1 MIDSKKPML
10 AFTTAVLLKSSLPFM
25 LLSLLCT
32 AISATSLTLFEHT
45 WAGSR
50 VLLIVVLIL
59 ALPLAW
65 LSLRTLVD
73 AAIMKQWARGSD
85 EQTYQDFD
93 RSLKELGIAKT
104 IQARDLAARARACL
118 GLQKKLLF
126 TVAAQW
132 SLFVVAMACAA
143 CNFS

>member
-1 MIDSKKPML
+1 MMDNTKPIL

-32 AISATSLTLFEHT
+32 AISATSLVLVEHAG
-45 WAGSR
+45 AGSQL
-50 VLLIVVLIL
+50 LLIIVLVL

-73 AAIMKQWARGSD
+73 ADIMKRWARGSD

-93 RSLKELGIAKT
+93 QSLKELGMVKA
-104 IQARDLAARARACL
+104 IQPRDLSARARACL
-118 GLQKKLLF
+118 VLQKKLIIL
-126 TVAAQW
+126 VAAQW
-132 SLFVVAMACAA
+132 SLFVVAIACAV
-143 CNFS
+143 CDFS